1 MTFLKLIRKVFQII
15 RKVLAKNKPKKTQP
29 ATYKKH
35 PQNEKKT
42 SPKSREER
50 KIGNTDTGLNRF
62 LSRFSL
68 VFISP
73 RKQLNFKYCGWVCR
87 RLHTG

>member
-29 ATYKKH
+29 ATLKNTRKMKK
-35 PQNEKKT
+35 NT

-50 KIGNTDTGLNRF
+50 KVGNTDQLKCNAE
-62 LSRFSL
+62 RFSTPNATAVASQRL
-68 VFISP
+68 VRQSEAAM
-73 RKQLNFKYCGWVCR
+73 KTK
-87 RLHTG
+87 